1 MKRREYEN
9 LFQREPPWSW
19 RRGIRA
25 ALRRIVTIVLSM
37 LVIMIA
43 FWLVLMVFG
52 SQSPG

>member
-1 MKRREYEN
+1 MRRREYEN

-19 RRGIRA
+19 RRGVRA
-25 ALRRIVTIVLSM
+25 ALRRIVITVLTI

-43 FWLVLMVFG
+43 FWLVLTVFG